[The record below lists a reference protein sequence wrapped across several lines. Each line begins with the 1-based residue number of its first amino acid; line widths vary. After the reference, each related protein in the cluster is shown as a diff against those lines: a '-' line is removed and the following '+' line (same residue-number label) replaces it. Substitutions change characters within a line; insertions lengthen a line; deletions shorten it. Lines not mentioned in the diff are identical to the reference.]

1 MLDVISIIKEYSY
14 IGIFVIVFLECG
26 IFFLLPGDSLLFA
39 VGLLASRGYISFTLA
54 LTTIVIA
61 GILGGNVGFF
71 LGKYLEQ
78 IMEYRHLK
86 RFFPKDKIDKVKI
99 FFDTNGDKAIL
110 ICRFIP
116 FARTFTPWVAGF
128 SEMKFSTFW
137 KYNIIGGI
145 IWGIFIPTTGYLFGN
160 SFPVLEHNVS
170 LISVTIVIISLLPF
184 IIKFFKNKLRKSL

>member
-1 MLDVISIIKEYSY
+1 MSVLRGYLSRIIMW
-14 IGIFVIVFLECG
+14 IFIIVFLECG

-86 RFFPKDKIDKVKI
+86 RFFPNHI
-99 FFDTNGDKAIL
+99 
-110 ICRFIP
+110 R
-116 FARTFTPWVAGF
+116 
-128 SEMKFSTFW
+128 
-137 KYNIIGGI
+137 
-145 IWGIFIPTTGYLFGN
+145 
-160 SFPVLEHNVS
+160 
-170 LISVTIVIISLLPF
+170 
-184 IIKFFKNKLRKSL
+184 IIKYF